1 MSEQAGN
8 GWILKSD
15 FEMKK
20 FNRELL
26 VLLAE
31 NVSQQKID
39 EEIES
44 LHDLLYD
51 VEKTEKLIEVHEII
65 DINKRRITT
74 SPKVFK
80 NILRYND
87 LNPFVFLYNLN

>member
-1 MSEQAGN
+1 
-8 GWILKSD
+8 
-15 FEMKK
+15 MKK

-31 NVSQQKID
+31 NVSQKKID
-39 EEIES
+39 EEVES
-44 LHDLLYD
+44 LHDLLYE

-65 DINKRRITT
+65 NTNKRKIIT

-80 NILRYND
+80 VVLKNEELK
-87 LNPFVFLYNLN
+87 PFVFLYNLN

>member
-15 FEMKK
+15 SEMKK

-31 NVSQQKID
+31 NVSQEKID

-44 LHDLLYD
+44 LHDLLYG
-51 VEKTEKLIEVHEII
+51 VEKTEKLIEVHEIV

-80 NILRYND
+80 NILQYSD
-87 LNPFVFLYNLN
+87 LKPFIFLYNLN